1 MGGDAVTDGIT
12 CAELVEIVTD
22 YLEDAL
28 DPPTR
33 RRFEEHLAVCPGC
46 EDYLDQVR
54 ATIAAAGRV
63 TPEDLDPVPRD
74 RLLEAFRDWAG
85 TGPGV

>member
-1 MGGDAVTDGIT
+1 MGGDAVTDGLS

-33 RRFEEHLAVCPGC
+33 RRFEEHLAACPGC
-46 EDYLDQVR
+46 EDYLDQIR
-54 ATIAAAGRV
+54 ATIAAAVGL
-63 TPEDLDPVPRD
+63 TAEDLDPVPRD

-85 TGPGV
+85 TGLGG